1 MKNEH
6 VLKLAMS
13 MHANPGVY
21 ALLIGSGVSRAA
33 SIPTGWEIVLD
44 LIRKVAVMKT
54 MEREETLSN
63 LEAWYRQRFDE
74 APDYSKLLDRLTQTS
89 AERMALLRSYFEPN
103 EEEREQGLK
112 TPTPAHRAIAT
123 LAKLGYVRM
132 ILTTN
137 FDRLIE
143 KALEDA
149 GIVPEVISSDYD
161 LKGAIPYVHSQ
172 CVIVKLHGDYR
183 DTRIKNTSEE
193 LENYSLELNNF
204 LDRVFDEFGLVVCG
218 WSGTWDKALRAA
230 ILRSPTRRFATFWLA
245 KGESTEEAK
254 KIIQRRQAE
263 DISIEDADQFF
274 TELMEKVESLRELEL
289 THPVSTAVAV
299 ATMKRYLV
307 DPRHRIRLHDLV
319 HEETEW
325 VYQELSSERFNTRI
339 NGLTKDIFQ
348 QRMHEYE
355 ALVGR
360 LVAMLAALSYHD
372 TGETENT
379 HLLTRCIEWLAQVPI
394 HEGTVALIN
403 LQYYPALL
411 LTYAAGIS
419 AIAAKRFHNLA
430 AILKEPK
437 YRDYRYNEKKPA
449 IEGLNVWSVFTD
461 SKYKWVPCQDA
472 EHEYTPANNYIFD
485 LLRPA
490 LHDYLPDDTIYEE
503 TFNTFEYLLALTYL
517 NIVDESYSPQG
528 RFGWRYTGRTMS
540 GLFEDT
546 WGRSPLAEFVC
557 TGIAQGSEWELLKAG
572 FFNGS
577 IERFEEIAGIHKK
590 LLQNQSRGVY

>member
-1 MKNEH
+1 MKNEP

-33 SIPTGWEIVLD
+33 GIPTGWEIVLD
-44 LIRKVAVMKT
+44 LICRVAA
-54 MEREETLSN
+54 MERAESISDH
-63 LEAWYRQRFDE
+63 EAWYQQSFGE
-74 APDYSKLLDRLTQTS
+74 APDYSKLLDRLTTTS
-89 AERMALLRSYFEPN
+89 SERMALLRSYFEPT

-112 TPTPAHRAIAT
+112 IPTPAHRAIAT
-123 LAKLGYVRM
+123 IAKLGYVRI

-143 KALEDA
+143 KALDEA
-149 GIVPEVISSDYD
+149 GIVPDVISSDDD
-161 LKGAIPYVHSQ
+161 LKGAVPYVHSR
-172 CVIVKLHGDYR
+172 CVVVKLHGDYR
-183 DTRIKNTSEE
+183 DTRIKNTPEE
-193 LENYSLELNNF
+193 LANYSKELNNF

-218 WSGTWDKALRAA
+218 WSGTWDTALRNI

-254 KIIQRRQAE
+254 KIIQHRRAE
-263 DISIEDADQFF
+263 VIPIGSADQFF
-274 TELMEKVESLRELEL
+274 IELLEKVESLRELEL
-289 THPVSTAVAV
+289 SHPVSTAVAV
-299 ATMKRYLV
+299 ATVKRYLA

-339 NGLTKDIFQ
+339 NDLTKDVFQ
-348 QRMHEYE
+348 QRMREYE
-355 ALVGR
+355 ALVER
-360 LVAMLAALSYHD
+360 LAAMLAALSYHD
-372 TGETENT
+372 TGANA
-379 HLLTRCIEWLAQVPI
+379 HLLTRCIERLTQVPRRD
-394 HEGTVALIN
+394 GKVVLID

-411 LTYAAGIS
+411 LMYAAGIS

-437 YRDYRYNEKKPA
+437 YRDYRYNEENPA
-449 IEGLNVWSVFTD
+449 IERLDVWSVFEST
-461 SKYKWVPCQDA
+461 YKWMPRQNA

-490 LHDYLPDDTIYEE
+490 LHDYLPDDTRYEE
-503 TFNTFEYLLALTYL
+503 TFDTFEYLLALTYL
-517 NIVDESYSPQG
+517 DIVKESYSPMG
-528 RFGWRYTGRTMS
+528 RFGWHYTGRIMNS
-540 GLFEDT
+540 
-546 WGRSPLAEFVC
+546 EFVR
-557 TGIAQGSEWELLKAG
+557 TGVEQGSDWGLLKAS

-577 IERFEEIAGIHKK
+577 IERFEEIVEKHKE
-590 LLQNQSRGVY
+590 LLQNRTRGWI